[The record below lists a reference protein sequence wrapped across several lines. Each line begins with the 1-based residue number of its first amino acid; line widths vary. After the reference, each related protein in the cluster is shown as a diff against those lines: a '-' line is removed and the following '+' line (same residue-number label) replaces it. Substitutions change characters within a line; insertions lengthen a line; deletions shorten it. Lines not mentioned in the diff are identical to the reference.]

1 MSVTTASSETL
12 VFDEVI
18 LTCPLGWL
26 KRNLSS
32 FTPNLPNR
40 IIEAIG
46 NISYGRLEKVY
57 LTFPTAFWH
66 HTNGGASDA
75 FFSQWLPPTYTD
87 QNPGEWSIQCVNL
100 ALLPE
105 QCAHNTLL
113 FYIHGPCAQY
123 VTSLVEGLDA
133 ASQEYYRCL
142 NDFFVPYY
150 SRLPH
155 YDPSSDVCKPTI
167 IVATNWQNDEFSGW
181 GSYVSCFAFRTAASP
196 TINVDFLHFLSSSI
210 LFVLVF
216 HEQHILLTD

>member
-26 KRNLSS
+26 KRNLSA
-32 FTPNLPNR
+32 FTPSLPNR

-66 HTNGGASDA
+66 HTKGGTSDA

-105 QCAHNTLL
+105 HCAHPTLL
-113 FYIHGPCAQY
+113 FYIHGPCAKY
-123 VTSLVEGLDA
+123 VTSLMEGQDA
-133 ASQEYYRCL
+133 ASQEYYQRL

-150 SRLPH
+150 SRLPT
-155 YDPSSDVCKPTI
+155 YDPSSDVCKPTT

-181 GSYVSCFAFRTAASP
+181 GSYVSRSTSC
-196 TINVDFLHFLSSSI
+196 TIVSSNIHFDLLHA
-210 LFVLVF
+210 VF
-216 HEQHILLTD
+216 HSNL